1 MQQDFKLESW
11 EKKLEGVL
19 ICIVLCIFTSVSFDM
34 YFLHFNIDIP
44 PILLPMLS
52 IFSLIFFLLLGING
66 LKSGNL
72 VLRWTP
78 YNWLLR
84 SIMVN
89 QFGMNRIKTHTIL
102 ARITGITC
110 LLFVVLGIYILLTK
124 I

>member
-11 EKKLEGVL
+11 GKKLEGVL
-19 ICIVLCIFTSVSFDM
+19 ICIVLCIFTSVCFDM
-34 YFLHFNIDIP
+34 YFLHFNIEIP
-44 PILLPMLS
+44 PILLPKLS

-78 YNWLLR
+78 YNWLFR
-84 SIMVN
+84 SFIVN
-89 QFGMNRIKTHTIL
+89 QFVMNRIKTHTIL
-102 ARITGITC
+102 ARITGVTC
-110 LLFVVLGIYILLTK
+110 ILFVILGIYILINK